1 MPLYGSA
8 VVPNGLTFLIMGGE
22 DYRNQIYSD
31 KVYQYTADGT
41 WKEMPM
47 TLSEAKKYFTAMTVP
62 SSPLQDVKPW
72 FNIVLDILTAIFK
85 KPQVP

>member
-1 MPLYGSA
+1 MPLYGAA

-31 KVYQYTADGT
+31 RVYRYTVDGK
-41 WKEMPM
+41 WREEPAL

-62 SSPLQDVKPW
+62 SSRLDHHQEDV
-72 FNIVLDILTAIFK
+72 TH
-85 KPQVP
+85 